1 MSTYRHPDP
10 AVREDMGPAE
20 IDGELVDDAV
30 DAWHEMPRPM
40 LLDDQMRHIL
50 AAVLPEHEKQVR
62 EQIAAK
68 LDAYVD
74 DRAALGWAKNLQGVA
89 RQIAADIRRGES

>member
-1 MSTYRHPDP
+1 MSTAHPDP
-10 AVREDMGPAE
+10 AVRKEMDPADV
-20 IDGELVDDAV
+20 DGELVDDAV

-50 AAVLPEHEKQVR
+50 AAALPEHARQVR
-62 EQIAAK
+62 ERIASE
-68 LDAYVD
+68 LEAYVD
-74 DRAALGWAKNLQGVA
+74 SRAALGWAKNLQAVA